1 MENYN
6 NYSCLLK
13 DKLLT
18 RLQKISVALL
28 ALALPFGL
36 QAKEARQAVENCHII
51 DFNQESTGLITATTT
66 NAGMV
71 DIVGQRRTPDGP
83 IALGNHAAIFDTG
96 QPTGDDTDL
105 YTDDWGNVLII
116 NQDRTN
122 VPNDNQWGGVMEL
135 DFSAVGPVTLYS
147 LKALDIDEY
156 EDWSWVK
163 LYDANGNELYSV
175 QLQPL
180 GDNSKQMVDLGGTKG
195 VMKMRVYLDG
205 TGEDFVGSGA
215 IDDIMFCVEVEE
227 PQRCF
232 IADFNQ
238 EGTGLIESTMTNA
251 GEIGI
256 LGRARTST
264 GPVALG
270 NHAAI
275 FDSGMPTGDDDDLY
289 TDDWGN
295 VLIINQ
301 DRTNVPND
309 NQWGGILELDFSA
322 FGPVTMYSLKALDI
336 DEYEDWSWVV
346 LYDGA
351 GNELYRVQLQPLGNN
366 SKQMVDLA
374 GTEGVMKMRVYLDGT
389 GEDYVG
395 SGAIDD
401 IMFCV
406 EEKKPETCFIA
417 DFNQEST
424 GLLEATTTNAGDIGL
439 LGRRRTADGS
449 IALGNHA
456 AIFDTGMPTGDDTDL
471 YTEDWG
477 NVLIINQDRT
487 GEPNDNQWGGVMEL
501 DFSDFGPVTL
511 YSLKALDIDEYEDWS
526 WVKLYDGNG
535 NELYSVQLQPLGNNS
550 KQMVDLGG
558 TSGVMLMKVYL
569 DGTGEDFVGS
579 GAIDDISF
587 CIDGNSA
594 SAALQAGNTSELKA
608 DPKAAIDATV
618 YPMPFTDRTTLE
630 FTVAESQEYVVQL
643 FDSKGQLVRELKA
656 GNAVAGERVSV
667 EVDGAKLSDG
677 LYFANIVCKSGLQK
691 SVKLLHRK

>member
-1 MENYN
+1 M
-6 NYSCLLK
+6 K
-13 DKLLT
+13 DNLLT
-18 RLQKISVALL
+18 YLQKIAVVVAV
-28 ALALPFGL
+28 LALPLAL
-36 QAKEARQAVENCHII
+36 QAKGKTTTADNCHII

-66 NAGMV
+66 NAGVV
-71 DIVGQRRTPDGP
+71 DIVGQRRTSTGP

-96 QPTGDDTDL
+96 MPTGDDDDL

-122 VPNDNQWGGVMEL
+122 VPNDNQWGGVLEL
-135 DFSAVGPVTLYS
+135 NFASVGPVTMYS

-163 LYDANGNELYSV
+163 LYDGNGNELYSV

-180 GDNSKQMVDLGGTKG
+180 GNNSRQMVDLGGTEG
-195 VMKMRVYLDG
+195 VMMMRVYLDG

-215 IDDIMFCVEVEE
+215 IDDIMFCVEE
-227 PQRCF
+227 PEPSNCF

-238 EGTGLIESTMTNA
+238 ESTGLIESTTTNA
-251 GEIGI
+251 GDITI

-309 NQWGGILELDFSA
+309 NQWGGVLELDFSA

-346 LYDGA
+346 LYDGD

-366 SKQMVDLA
+366 SRQMVDLG
-374 GTEGVMKMRVYLDGT
+374 GTKGVMMMKVYLDGT
-389 GEDYVG
+389 GEDFVG

-406 EEKKPETCFIA
+406 EEPEPETCFVA
-417 DFNQEST
+417 DFNQEES
-424 GLLEATTTNAGDIGL
+424 GLIESTTTNAGDIGL

-471 YTEDWG
+471 HTLDWG
-477 NVLIINQDRT
+477 NALIINQDRT

-501 DFSDFGPVTL
+501 DFSAFGPVTM
-511 YSLKALDIDEYEDWS
+511 YSLMALDIDEYEDWS

-550 KQMVDLGG
+550 QQQVDLGG

-579 GAIDDISF
+579 GAIDDIHF
-587 CIDGNSA
+587 CVDGNNA
-594 SAALQAGNTSELKA
+594 STALQAGSVSALKA
-608 DPKAAIDATV
+608 EKMAGIEASA
-618 YPMPFTDRTTLE
+618 YPMPFTDRTTIE
-630 FTVAESQEYVVQL
+630 FRMADAQDYVVQL
-643 FDSKGQLVRELKA
+643 YDSKGQLVRELQA
-656 GNAVAGERVSV
+656 GTARAGQLVTV
-667 EVDGAKLSDG
+667 EVEGSHLADG
-677 LYFANIVCKSGLQK
+677 LYFANIVGKAGIKK
-691 SVKLLHRK
+691 SVKLLHKK